1 MSHMHIPDGVLPLWL
16 VFLGWGLVGAI
27 LVLVVRRLRGGEPG
41 RRLPLL
47 GVMAAAMLVGMSTEI
62 VPIAYH
68 TNLSVLAGIVL
79 GPALGFLAALIVN
92 LMLALFGH
100 GGITVAGLNT
110 LIIATEIVLGFY
122 LFRGVRWLLRGRRSG
137 PSWAAATATFL
148 ALSMSTLLMIG
159 VVALSNVSPS
169 AYAEASTEGL
179 SFRNP
184 FEHGLIASGLVG
196 DQHAQDA
203 ESEPVEVSA
212 GSSGAGLTDVLTFAK
227 LVLALGFLGWLLE
240 SALTGIV
247 VGFVHRERPDL
258 VEGRPYRVVSAAT
271 ASPGADAAPSGADGS
286 RGPGEAPSSERAG

>member
-1 MSHMHIPDGVLPLWL
+1 MVA
-16 VFLGWGLVGAI
+16 LGWGLVGGV
-27 LVLVVRRLRGGEPG
+27 LVLVVWRLRGGDSG

-110 LIIATEIVLGFY
+110 LVVASEIALGFY
-122 LFRGVRWLLRGRRSG
+122 LFRGARWVLRGRRSG
-137 PSWAAATATFL
+137 PAWAAATATFL
-148 ALSMSTLLMIG
+148 ALLTSTLLVIG

-169 AYAEASTEGL
+169 AYAESSPEGL

-184 FEHGLIASGLVG
+184 FEHGLITSGLLGGERAHEAEPEPAEAGVG
-196 DQHAQDA
+196 
-203 ESEPVEVSA
+203 SG
-212 GSSGAGLTDVLTFAK
+212 GSGQTDVLTFAK

-240 SALTGIV
+240 SALTGAI
-247 VGFVHRERPDL
+247 VGFVHRVRPDL
-258 VEGRPYRVVSAAT
+258 VGGRPHPVMSAAV
-271 ASPGADAAPSGADGS
+271 ASPRTAAASSSVDDS
-286 RGPGEAPSSERAG
+286 RGPGKAPSSGQVG